1 MELTIECQQRVPGSK
16 PNALRRSGQIPANL
30 YGHDG
35 NNSISLTVNSK
46 SLEGLLKKARVD
58 NTVITVNIPELSWTG
73 TAVIKELQTHPWKNY
88 PYHVS
93 FCAVKTAA

>member
-1 MELTIECQQRVPGSK
+1 MELTIDCQQRVPGTK

-35 NNSISLTVNSK
+35 TNSVLLTVDSK
-46 SLEGLLKKARVD
+46 SLEILAKKAKVD
-58 NTVITVNIPELSWTG
+58 STVITVNVPELSWTG
-73 TAVIKELQTHPWKNY
+73 KAVIKELQTHPWKNF

-93 FCAVKTAA
+93 FCAVTGA